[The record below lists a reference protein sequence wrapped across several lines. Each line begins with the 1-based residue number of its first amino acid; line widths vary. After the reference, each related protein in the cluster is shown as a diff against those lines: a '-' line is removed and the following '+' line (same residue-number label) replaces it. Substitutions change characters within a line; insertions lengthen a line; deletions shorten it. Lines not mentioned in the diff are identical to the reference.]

1 MKNGY
6 RKTVFACFLA
16 YIVQS
21 VVNNFVPLLFVTFH
35 KSMNISMDK
44 ITALI
49 TINFLIQLIID
60 AASARFIDKIGY
72 RASIITADVFSA
84 AGLVSIAFLPELLPD
99 PFSGLIISVA
109 LYAVGGGLAEV
120 LVSPI
125 VEAVP
130 SDNKEKTMSL
140 LHSFYCWGHMG
151 VVLISTAFFALFG
164 ISNWRVLALIWALL
178 PVVNAVI
185 FTKVPM
191 VSLSEERGE
200 TPVKK
205 LFSNKLFWLF
215 LIMMLCAGASEQ
227 AVSQWASAFAEK
239 GLGVSKTVGDLLGP
253 TMFACMMGLSRVWFG
268 KCGEKL
274 NLDRFIKYSCILC
287 IVSYVMVALVPSAT
301 VGLIGCAMCGFS
313 VGIFWPGTYSKA
325 AASLKS
331 GGTAMFAMLALAGD
345 IGCVSG
351 PTLVGLVSSRFGD
364 NLHIGMAAA
373 LAFPVCMFIISGLP
387 VHNRKKKYSF

>member
-6 RKTVFACFLA
+6 RKTIFACFLA

-84 AGLVSIAFLPELLPD
+84 AGLVSIAFLPTLLPD
-99 PFSGLIISVA
+99 PFSGLVVSVG

-239 GLGVSKTVGDLLGP
+239 GLGVSKTAGDLLGP

-274 NLDRFIKYSCILC
+274 NLDRFIKYSSILC
-287 IVSYVMVALVPSAT
+287 IASYAMVAFVPSAT
-301 VGLIGCAMCGFS
+301 VGLIGCAVCGFS

-331 GGTAMFAMLALAGD
+331 GGTAMFALLALAGD

-373 LAFPVCMFIISGLP
+373 LAFPLCMLIISGLP
-387 VHNRKKKYSF
+387 IHNREKNA

>member
-6 RKTVFACFLA
+6 RKTIFACFLA

-84 AGLVSIAFLPELLPD
+84 AGLVSIAFLPTLLPD
-99 PFSGLIISVA
+99 PFSGLVVSVG

-200 TPVKK
+200 TSVKK

-239 GLGVSKTVGDLLGP
+239 GLGVSKTTGDLLGP

-274 NLDRFIKYSCILC
+274 NLDRFIKYSSILC
-287 IVSYVMVALVPSAT
+287 IASYAMVAFVPSAT
-301 VGLIGCAMCGFS
+301 VGLIGCAVCGFS

-331 GGTAMFAMLALAGD
+331 GGTAMFALLALAGD

-373 LAFPVCMFIISGLP
+373 LAFPLCMLIISGLP
-387 VHNRKKKYSF
+387 THNREKNA

>member
-1 MKNGY
+1 
-6 RKTVFACFLA
+6 
-16 YIVQS
+16 
-21 VVNNFVPLLFVTFH
+21 
-35 KSMNISMDK
+35 MDK

-84 AGLVSIAFLPELLPD
+84 AGLVSIAFLPTLLPD

-268 KCGEKL
+268 RCGEKL

-387 VHNRKKKYSF
+387 THNREKKE

>member
-6 RKTVFACFLA
+6 RKTIFACFLA

-84 AGLVSIAFLPELLPD
+84 AGLVSIAFLPTLLPD
-99 PFSGLIISVA
+99 PFSGLVVSVG

-200 TPVKK
+200 TSVKK

-239 GLGVSKTVGDLLGP
+239 GLGVSKTAGDLLGP

-274 NLDRFIKYSCILC
+274 NLDRFIKYSSILC
-287 IVSYVMVALVPSAT
+287 IASYAMVAFVPSAT
-301 VGLIGCAMCGFS
+301 VGLIGCAVCGFS

-331 GGTAMFAMLALAGD
+331 GGTAMFALLALAGD

-373 LAFPVCMFIISGLP
+373 LAFPLCMLIISGLP
-387 VHNRKKKYSF
+387 THNREKNA

>member
-6 RKTVFACFLA
+6 RKTIFACFLA

-84 AGLVSIAFLPELLPD
+84 AGLVSIAFLPTLLPD
-99 PFSGLIISVA
+99 PFSGLVVSVG

-178 PVVNAVI
+178 PVINAVI

-200 TPVKK
+200 TSVKK

-239 GLGVSKTVGDLLGP
+239 GLGVSKTAGDLLGP

-274 NLDRFIKYSCILC
+274 NLDRFIKYSSILC
-287 IVSYVMVALVPSAT
+287 IASYAMVAFVPSAT
-301 VGLIGCAMCGFS
+301 VGLIGCAVCGFS

-331 GGTAMFAMLALAGD
+331 GGTAMFALLALAGD

-373 LAFPVCMFIISGLP
+373 LAFPLCMLIISGLP
-387 VHNRKKKYSF
+387 THNREKNA